1 MRALPAHEA
10 RSFESAEHTN
20 DAGCLL
26 LAEEV
31 ALLLSVP
38 RSWVYSETRADRLP
52 HVKLGRYYRYSEP
65 SIRAFIAGLERGPI
79 PYRKY
84 LAHGRPLGRNGAR

>member
-1 MRALPAHEA
+1 MRALPAHGA

-38 RSWVYSETRADRLP
+38 RSWVY
-52 HVKLGRYYRYSEP
+52 EP
-65 SIRAFIAGLERGPI
+65 IDCRT
-79 PYRKY
+79 
-84 LAHGRPLGRNGAR
+84 